1 MIKMYIGL
9 HVKYP
14 SLLSDFDETWII
26 ATDFRKIPNA
36 YTSFQTFLVSN
47 TRCGAVYWGTE
58 IQAGKSLVLLS
69 KVPLEIFIDIISPNE
84 LRPWGVLSL

>member
-9 HVKYP
+9 NVKYP

-36 YTSFQTFLVSN
+36 YRSFQTFLASN
-47 TRCGAVYWGTE
+47 TRCGAVDWSTE
-58 IQAGKSLVLLS
+58 LQAEKSRVLFP
-69 KVPLEIFIDIISPNE
+69 KVPFEIFIDIIRPNE

>member
-36 YTSFQTFLVSN
+36 YTSFQTFLASN
-47 TRCGAVYWGTE
+47 TRCDAVDWGTE
-58 IQAGKSLVLLS
+58 LQAGK
-69 KVPLEIFIDIISPNE
+69 
-84 LRPWGVLSL
+84 